1 MVLEFLKQPIA
12 RFRQNNLNASA
23 DWFLKGASG
32 IMIACLTIL
41 GIVLDDSDVKKNI
54 LWLCNHDAFSA
65 DLFLIPSVRSYVV
78 SMASIIQS
86 DLDFKYFCIAI
97 VLYFWP
103 FVYDLT
109 T

>member
-41 GIVLDDSDVKKNI
+41 GIILDDSNVKNI
-54 LWLCNHDAFSA
+54 LWLCNHDAFFA
-65 DLFLIPSVRSYVV
+65 YLFLMPSVRSYVV
-78 SMASIIQS
+78 SMAPIIQS

-97 VLYFWP
+97 VFYFWP